1 MRQLLVDFYPEFG
14 GSGSVTAGAYYSV
27 MNDDMAARIAP
38 MAAKAIDLFI
48 DSVSQIPPADWE
60 NQSNLEQWSVRQ
72 LVGHATG
79 SAAKIVALFEG
90 AKLWEGPSQPSDWI
104 RDEPARFLREL
115 AAQLRDALPSAALD
129 SMRASP
135 QGEVS
140 LRRALIFPVSDLAN
154 P

>member
-90 AKLWEGPSQPSDWI
+90 AKLWKARRSHQIGYVTNRRDSCASWRLNCGTLYPPPPSIQCGPPHKGKF
-104 RDEPARFLREL
+104 RCAGR
-115 AAQLRDALPSAALD
+115 
-129 SMRASP
+129 
-135 QGEVS
+135 
-140 LRRALIFPVSDLAN
+140 
-154 P
+154 